1 MTTDLLEP
9 VHGVTLQQYAE
20 LAVKMRGVSGDREA
34 CARIAEREGVCRSA
48 WEKALVEWNARLSR
62 SDGGGAVT
70 VTYYKHY
77 KEALARFAAPTASAT
92 FDVYVEMSAMVRSKL
107 KGEALRTADVA
118 SMCATF
124 GISEEKWVEISRY
137 WTTKLMRDPVLFA
150 EYSERVRDRVKELDS
165 SAAPVRS

>member
-20 LAVKMRGVSGDREA
+20 LAVRMRGVSGDREA

-48 WEKALVEWNARLSR
+48 WEKALVGWNERLSS
-62 SDGGGAVT
+62 SDGGAVT

-77 KEALARFAAPTASAT
+77 KEALARVAAPSASAT
-92 FDVYVEMSAMVRSKL
+92 FDVYVEMSAMIRSKI

-118 SMCATF
+118 SMCKTF
-124 GISEEKWVEISRY
+124 GISGEKWVEISRF
-137 WTTKLMRDPVLFA
+137 WTTKLMRDPALFA
-150 EYSERVRDRVKELDS
+150 EYSERVRERVNAIDATETQQ
-165 SAAPVRS
+165 RS